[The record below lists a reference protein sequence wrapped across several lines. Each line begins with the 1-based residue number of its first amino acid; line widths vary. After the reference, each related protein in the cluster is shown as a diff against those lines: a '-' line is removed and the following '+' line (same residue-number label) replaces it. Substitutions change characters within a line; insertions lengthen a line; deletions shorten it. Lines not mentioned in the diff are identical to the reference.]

1 MILKYVTCSVVFSVF
16 ELSLYL
22 LHFMLHENIH
32 HRYRIEK
39 RKFDFEVSF
48 RRDLRRATLFKI

>member
-1 MILKYVTCSVVFSVF
+1 MILKYVTCSIEVIFSVF

-39 RKFDFEVSF
+39 RKFDFQVSF
-48 RRDLRRATLFKI
+48 SRD